1 MNEQCENRQS
11 SDHARQLPPCPT
23 SPNCVSSQARR
34 DQQRLEPLTFTGD
47 AALARERL
55 RRTVDAM
62 PGAKLIAA
70 DELSLQYEFRSR
82 LFGFIDDVEF
92 LINTQ
97 KQQIDFRSASRLG
110 KWDLGVN
117 RRRMESIRKAFAAIA
132 H

>member
-62 PGAKLIAA
+62 QGAKLIAA